1 MIRLV
6 PMIPNE
12 ESTGA
17 VDWRIAT
24 MYVDEKTEEQV
35 RVRLAELRLEHREL
49 DDSINEMY
57 VSGCL
62 DQLQL
67 KRMKKH
73 KLLVKDTI
81 AKLESILIPDLD
93 A

>member
-1 MIRLV
+1 
-6 PMIPNE
+6 
-12 ESTGA
+12 
-17 VDWRIAT
+17 
-24 MYVDEKTEEQV
+24 MYLDEQTEEQV

-49 DDSINEMY
+49 DDSINELHA
-57 VSGCL
+57 SGCSDHL
-62 DQLQL
+62 RI

-73 KLLVKDTI
+73 KLMVKDTI